1 MQNALLPLDDKRYL
15 KRCSEFDKLFRD
27 TRQVLKKQED
37 TGNEIATPPPKRP
50 KTKTPRATKKIKSP
64 TPMPAPVPITNQ
76 PLTPDGISPPS
87 SEKVVKKAAVSAKKT
102 KPTKRAAKQ
111 IKQPVIPPIITPTT
125 EFESILKNTTDTVI
139 MPPPPTP
146 PPLASPQPPPLLI
159 KKETSRTY
167 TKLLPA
173 NQTQL
178 KPLTIQPFQ
187 PSVQKFTA
195 NPLHS
200 PPTIVN
206 LSSPKPL
213 VTTSILA
220 EAKVLP
226 ILPGTSFVPGNNKLK
241 SPVILNNYKF
251 PSPPT
256 SSLSPVD
263 NRGVKPDFRR
273 GITPSNQ
280 FKLIKTGNGNLC
292 IRYQDGS
299 PQKVVKPKINI
310 QKVQI
315 IQPAHKSPVIMGKA
329 PIFTT
334 GSKPISIVK
343 GPKFITS
350 AVKHGNHSSNSNV
363 IVIGSLPPPASSS
376 ASPIA
381 SSSTTSSISDNIIN
395 EDTPV
400 DILSAPIE
408 IADDD
413 DGDSMNNHASG
424 IVGVT
429 DWEMELDQETN
440 KNKNVEVSEV
450 FSVEEGNAEIVEYEG
465 DESFNDVIV
474 EEEEETIIVDDGVT
488 DGDSNKTSEDYGEWF
503 LFFSLDYVRL
513 LGFSVKKL
521 FFCSCPSRNLCYV
534 NNYVT
539 RNFLLI

>member
-1 MQNALLPLDDKRYL
+1 MKNALLPLDDKRYL

-37 TGNEIATPPPKRP
+37 SGNELATPPPKRP

-64 TPMPAPVPITNQ
+64 TPIPATTPITNA
-76 PLTPDGISPPS
+76 LTPDGISPQSP
-87 SEKVVKKAAVSAKKT
+87 EKVVKKAAVSAKKT

-111 IKQPVIPPIITPTT
+111 NKQPVIPPIMTAPT

-146 PPLASPQPPPLLI
+146 PPLTSPQPPPLLL
-159 KKETSRTY
+159 KKEFSR
-167 TKLLPA
+167 KLLPA
-173 NQTQL
+173 TPTQL

-187 PSVQKFTA
+187 PPSVQKFTA
-195 NPLHS
+195 NPVHS
-200 PPTIVN
+200 PPTVVN

-213 VTTSILA
+213 AAASILA

-226 ILPGTSFVPGNNKLK
+226 ILPIATFTQGNTKLK
-241 SPVILNNYKF
+241 TPVYINNYKF

-256 SSLSPVD
+256 SSLSPAD
-263 NRGVKPDFRR
+263 NRGMKPELKR
-273 GITPSNQ
+273 GIAPGNPP

-292 IRYQDGS
+292 IRYHDGS
-299 PQKVVKPKINI
+299 PQKSGKQKINI

-315 IQPAHKSPVIMGKA
+315 IQPPHKSSPVIMGKA

-343 GPKFITS
+343 GSKFITS
-350 AVKHGNHSSNSNV
+350 NVKQGSSNSNV
-363 IVIGSLPPPASSS
+363 IVLGSLPPPSSSS

-413 DGDSMNNHASG
+413 DDGDGDSMNNHSSG

-450 FSVEEGNAEIVEYEG
+450 YNVEEGNTEIVEYEG

-474 EEEEETIIVDDGVT
+474 EEDEETIIVDDGVT
-488 DGDSNKTSEDYGEWF
+488 DGDSNKTSADEYGE
-503 LFFSLDYVRL
+503 
-513 LGFSVKKL
+513 
-521 FFCSCPSRNLCYV
+521 
-534 NNYVT
+534 
-539 RNFLLI
+539 